1 AAIAAAGGSSGLP
14 LIPLVAV
21 LAFVAG
27 SAYATTL
34 VSAQT
39 ALFENMA
46 ADVRGRVFGVLA
58 SIVSAA
64 SLIPILIAGP
74 LADAT
79 SGAAVIG
86 FTASCVIGVATWSA
100 TLFGPRQAAVP
111 STG

>member
-1 AAIAAAGGSSGLP
+1 MP
-14 LIPLVAV
+14 
-21 LAFVAG
+21 
-27 SAYATTL
+27 TTT

-46 ADVRGRVFGVLA
+46 PAVRGRVFGVLA

-79 SGAAVIG
+79 SASLVVAIAAAGVLVI
-86 FTASCVIGVATWSA
+86 AAWSA
-100 TLFGPRQAAVP
+100 LLFGPHARDDRATVDA
-111 STG
+111 